1 MADIRGVDVASWQ
14 GLPSQW
20 VHDAG
25 AQGIEWA
32 GVKFT
37 ELSVQNGTLSLYENP
52 DAKADWDY
60 LWTKKLGRVA
70 YLYAHPSTPVGATV
84 SAFHAMVSKLGL
96 LPGDGIA
103 VDLEVTDG
111 MSPAAVSSWARELL
125 AELARVFGRKPIIYT
140 YEDFIRE
147 GHCEGLEGYLLW
159 IASITTPG
167 LPRVPAPF
175 KNWFAQQ
182 YVITGD
188 IDQDVAHYSS
198 LAAMQAAM
206 GAPQSHQVVAVH
218 VTTGEESLV
227 SLSHLIKCEIS
238 IMLELTLLGSA
249 NHQFVPPLAGYLDT
263 GNFQALMPKGVAVR
277 FLETVR
283 S

>member
-1 MADIRGVDVASWQ
+1 MADIKGVDVASWQ
-14 GLPSQW
+14 GTPNQW
-20 VHDAG
+20 THDAG
-25 AQGIEWA
+25 AQGIHWA

-37 ELSVQNGTLSLYENP
+37 ELSLHGGSLSLYENP

-60 LWTKKLGRVA
+60 LRTQKLGRVA

-84 SAFHAMVSKLGL
+84 NAFRAMVTKLGL

-111 MSPAAVSSWARELL
+111 MSPAAVASWARELF
-125 AELARVFGRKPIIYT
+125 AELAKVFGRRPILYT
-140 YEDFIRE
+140 YESFIRE

-175 KNWFAQQ
+175 KDWFAQQ
-182 YVITGD
+182 YVITGQ
-188 IDQDVAHYSS
+188 IDQDVAHFSS

-206 GAPQSHQVVAVH
+206 GAPQTHTVVAVH

-227 SLSHLIKCEIS
+227 SLSHLVKCEVS
-238 IMLELTLLGSA
+238 IMIELTLLASA
-249 NHQFVPPLAGYLDT
+249 NHQFVPPLAQYLDY
-263 GNFQALMPKGVAVR
+263 GNLQAALPKGVSVR